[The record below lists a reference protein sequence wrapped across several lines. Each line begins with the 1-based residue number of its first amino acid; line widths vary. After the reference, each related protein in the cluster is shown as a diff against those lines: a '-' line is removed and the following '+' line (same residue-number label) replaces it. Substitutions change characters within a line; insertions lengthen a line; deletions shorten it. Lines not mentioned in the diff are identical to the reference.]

1 MENPV
6 NHFATLAPELL
17 EQIFIRSETLSMPL
31 VNSHFYASLRSET
44 VLLSFCTHV
53 FYHGERNH
61 ILSTPNYDQHNGI
74 RFMGQSRMGELQ
86 NTILDQ
92 EWFTISFA
100 KKLEMEVLRLQK
112 GYPKPHIFDLT
123 RVQPEWRTMWPQRL
137 LRGPWTDGKLDLID
151 WIAKSGFFPRW
162 EKIDLDSANQMIKKG
177 MREAILENK
186 PRAIQFLD
194 PHGSFPF
201 THDLLKLAVFS
212 SCNIS
217 IVETTYSSLARA
229 QQGTVAVA
237 TIFDAEMCN
246 WAKDRMAKG
255 HERGQVLRDFI
266 TSKWASFTRTEAG
279 ARWAFE
285 AMTSGW
291 DSLGRKFLKNG
302 TPPFGL
308 FNATAG

>member
-1 MENPV
+1 
-6 NHFATLAPELL
+6 
-17 EQIFIRSETLSMPL
+17 
-31 VNSHFYASLRSET
+31 
-44 VLLSFCTHV
+44 
-53 FYHGERNH
+53 
-61 ILSTPNYDQHNGI
+61 
-74 RFMGQSRMGELQ
+74 MGELQ
-86 NTILDQ
+86 TTILDQ

-100 KKLEMEVLRLQK
+100 RKLEFEVLRLKK
-112 GYPKPHIFDLT
+112 GHPKPPLFFDAT
-123 RVQPEWRTMWPQRL
+123 RVQPELSTIWPQRL

-151 WIAKSGFFPRW
+151 CIANWGDLTRW
-162 EKIDLDSANQMIKKG
+162 EKTKLDSANQTIKKG

-186 PRAIQFLD
+186 PRAIQFLIS
-194 PHGSFPF
+194 HGDFTF

-217 IVETTYSSLARA
+217 VIETIYDSLASVQR
-229 QQGTVAVA
+229 GTVAVA

-246 WAKDRMAKG
+246 WAKDRMAEG
-255 HERGQVLRDFI
+255 DERGQVLRDFI
-266 TSKWASFTRTEAG
+266 TSKGASFTRTEAG

-308 FNATAG
+308 FNAAAD